1 MIVGKQSDVRAIR
14 SLLRETMWVCL
25 FLGRK
30 VYDKRKEE
38 MADLVALL
46 VVEVINRR
54 GLMTIARRK
63 NLHKV
68 IIIAWETSNGGS
80 LIKMKWRGGQ

>member
-1 MIVGKQSDVRAIR
+1 
-14 SLLRETMWVCL
+14 
-25 FLGRK
+25 
-30 VYDKRKEE
+30 